1 MTKWLLILCN
11 VLWIGKWSLIEF
23 TQNQSCSRVHAALVH
38 HKHLNRAF
46 LVDLGST
53 HGTYI
58 GSVRLEGHKPTPLPM
73 DRYAYTLQ
81 TPTYSHNHLLM
92 LFTATSSTITLLKL
106 YIRKRFHDFS
116 VFHFGASTR
125 NYVIRERPQT
135 GARPVM
141 EEIEKT
147 SMTAEGDKGAAL
159 LGKCL
164 IKMMRNILLGTLSV
178 YLVVKYSGG
187 I

>member
-73 DRYAYTLQ
+73 DRYACCSLQ
-81 TPTYSHNHLLM
+81 HLPPSRCSNCTSGND
-92 LFTATSSTITLLKL
+92 FTISVYFISGPRRGTTWSESGLRPAPDPSWRRLRRRPWRPRETKGPRCWVSVLSKWCGM
-106 YIRKRFHDFS
+106 FCWEHS
-116 VFHFGASTR
+116 VFILWWST
-125 NYVIRERPQT
+125 
-135 GARPVM
+135 
-141 EEIEKT
+141 
-147 SMTAEGDKGAAL
+147 
-159 LGKCL
+159 
-164 IKMMRNILLGTLSV
+164 
-178 YLVVKYSGG
+178 LVGYNR
-187 I
+187 